1 MSVISLRVNVP
12 VLLAVEEHSGDII
25 VLNTLVPDTLLDSH
39 SNIVLDNYEMLTSG
53 VIYETVGTQMT
64 TFAAN
69 QITDYVSRAIVYKP
83 GTKVKSVAIKIMDD
97 DNISAINAALAN
109 VQLPAVQPDVVQLVF
124 TFVLSNEPIDTSDYS
139 YVDGKRT
146 WTMGINLKKPAATN
160 SVIVNTENGQKVVI
174 VNGMSVA
181 PTINNM
187 PSDT

>member
-39 SNIVLDNYEMLTSG
+39 SNVVLNNYEMLTSG

-69 QITDYVSRAIVYKP
+69 QITDYVSRTIVYKQ
-83 GTKVKSVAIKIMDD
+83 GTKVKSVVIKIMDD

-124 TFVLSNEPIDTSDYS
+124 TFVLSNEPIDTPDYS
-139 YVDGKRT
+139 YEDGKRT
-146 WTMGINLKKPAATN
+146 WTMGINLTR
-160 SVIVNTENGQKVVI
+160 
-174 VNGMSVA
+174 
-181 PTINNM
+181 PTAVQTTM
-187 PSDT
+187 YMTK

>member
-1 MSVISLRVNVP
+1 MSVVSLRVNVP

-109 VQLPAVQPDVVQLVF
+109 VKLPTVQPDVVQLVF
-124 TFVLSNEPIDTSDYS
+124 TFVLSDEPIDTPDYS

-146 WTMGINLKKPAATN
+146 WTMGINLKKPAPTN

-174 VNGMSVA
+174 VNGMPVA

-187 PSDT
+187 PSDM